1 MKKGIPN
8 EQKFSIDRGGP
19 WIEVK
24 IEKQNRAAG
33 LYKLVKRC
41 YSRDKSVEL
50 WKFVRYSFG
59 VYPVWLRK
67 VLVK

>member
-1 MKKGIPN
+1 M
-8 EQKFSIDRGGP
+8 DRGQNRETGP
-19 WIEVK
+19 VKEK
-24 IEKQNRAAG
+24 IEKQPRAAG

-41 YSRDKSVEL
+41 YSKDKSVEL